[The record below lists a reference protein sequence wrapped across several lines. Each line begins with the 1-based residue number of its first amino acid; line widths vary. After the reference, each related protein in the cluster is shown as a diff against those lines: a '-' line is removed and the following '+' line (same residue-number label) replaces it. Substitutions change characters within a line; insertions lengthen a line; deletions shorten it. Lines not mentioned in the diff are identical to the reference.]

1 MGQFLLRA
9 FSSLGATLITEYLS
23 TTPTN
28 AAATIFAK
36 LGKIEIKFQKPEST
50 VSDKETHE
58 FESNINPITVFQENE
73 VFVSRSFVE

>member
-9 FSSLGATLITEYLS
+9 FSSVGAALITEYLS

-28 AAATIFAK
+28 AVATIFAK
-36 LGKIEIKFQKPEST
+36 LGKIEIKFAKPQST
-50 VSDKETHE
+50 VSDKVAHE

-73 VFVSRSFVE
+73 VYVSRSFIE